1 MYDGKQDSK
10 NLRLGYGTSNQS
22 KITTLPDMLS
32 REEHVQYLK
41 ITMTL
46 LFVLFYLCDGVVE
59 ELLFIGLDCDEDL
72 SAVLDCFLGNL

>member
-1 MYDGKQDSK
+1 
-10 NLRLGYGTSNQS
+10 
-22 KITTLPDMLS
+22 MLS
-32 REEHVQYLK
+32 SKEHVQYLK
-41 ITMTL
+41 IRMAL

>member
-1 MYDGKQDSK
+1 
-10 NLRLGYGTSNQS
+10 
-22 KITTLPDMLS
+22 MLS

-41 ITMTL
+41 IRMTL

-59 ELLFIGLDCDEDL
+59 ELLFIGLDCDENL